1 MTTLA
6 LAEDAPGPAL
16 AASWIGRL
24 VALGARAW
32 RYLQQSPERQVVIVI
47 SVPRRD
53 FAAVL
58 VSCGWAMAHP
68 APVLSPPIEV
78 LRQMEPGTPLRIVT
92 DSKVVTGHFS
102 SLDERRGPARVQVG
116 KSAWFVNRIEALH
129 VLPEPEESERADRP
143 VPGSAARYARLDG
156 AWSARLACPPA
167 DLAII
172 GTLAWLREEVS
183 AYLAPEGDLGDPSRI
198 STLLLP
204 RDAQA
209 ATWSTRLYSAASLDD
224 HLPLPADV
232 RAAVLDGTGAIRY
245 LAGIEASAVIC
256 VIDRSVADEVAAE
269 IVVQLRN
276 TRGNPVPMNDLGW
289 QSAPGIEALAFTVPL

>member
-1 MTTLA
+1 MARLA
-6 LAEDAPGPAL
+6 LSEDAPGPAI
-16 AASWIGRL
+16 AALWIGRL

-32 RYLQQSPERQVVIVI
+32 RYLQQLPGQQVIVVI

-68 APVLSPPIEV
+68 APVLTPPIEV
-78 LRQMEPGTPLRIVT
+78 LRQLKPGVPLRIVT
-92 DSKVVTGHFS
+92 DSTVVTGHFA

-116 KSAWFVNRIEALH
+116 KSAWFVNRIEALQ
-129 VLPEPEESERADRP
+129 VIPESEESERAGRP
-143 VPGSAARYARLDG
+143 IPGSAARYARLDG
-156 AWSARLACPPA
+156 TWSARLACPPA

-183 AYLAPEGDLGDPSRI
+183 AYLSQEGDPGDPSRI

-209 ATWSTRLYSAASLDD
+209 ATWSTRLYASASLDD

-232 RAAVLDGTGAIRY
+232 RAVVLDGTGAIKY
-245 LAGIEASAVIC
+245 LAGVEASVVIC
-256 VIDRSVADEVAAE
+256 VIDRSIADEAAAE
-269 IVVQLRN
+269 VVVQMRN
-276 TRGNPVPMNDLGW
+276 TRGNPVPMDDLGW
-289 QSAPGIEALAFTVPL
+289 QPVPGIEALTFTVPL

>member
-1 MTTLA
+1 MSRLA
-6 LAEDAPGPAL
+6 LSEDAPGL
-16 AASWIGRL
+16 AVTATWIGPL

-32 RYLQQSPERQVVIVI
+32 RYWQQSPGRQLIIVI

-58 VSCGWAMAHP
+58 VSCGWAMVHP

-78 LRQMEPGTPLRIVT
+78 LRHLKPLTPLRVVT

-116 KSAWFVNRIEALH
+116 KSAWFVDRIEALH
-129 VLPEPEESERADRP
+129 VLPESEEPERANRP
-143 VPGSAARYARLDG
+143 TPGSAARYARLDG

-172 GTLAWLREEVS
+172 GTLAWLREEIS
-183 AYLAPEGDLGDPSRI
+183 ACLSQEGDQGDPSLI

-204 RDAQA
+204 KGAQA
-209 ATWSTRLYSAASLDD
+209 ATWSTRLYSSASLDD
-224 HLPLPADV
+224 YLPLPADV

-245 LAGIEASAVIC
+245 LAGIEAPVVTC
-256 VIDRSVADEVAAE
+256 VIDRSVADEAAAE

-276 TRGNPVPMNDLGW
+276 TRGNPVSMNDLGW
-289 QSAPGIEALAFTVPL
+289 QSVPGIEALAFTVPL

>member
-1 MTTLA
+1 MARLA
-6 LAEDAPGPAL
+6 LSEDAPGPAV
-16 AASWIGRL
+16 AAQWIGPL

-32 RYLQQSPERQVVIVI
+32 RYSQQSPGQQLIIVI

-58 VSCGWAMAHP
+58 VSCGWAMVHP
-68 APVLSPPIEV
+68 APILSPPIEV
-78 LRQMEPGTPLRIVT
+78 LRQLKPFTPLRIVT
-92 DSKVVTGHFS
+92 DSKVVTGRFS
-102 SLDERRGPARVQVG
+102 SLDERQEPARVQVG
-116 KSAWFVNRIEALH
+116 KSSWFVNRIEALH
-129 VLPEPEESERADRP
+129 VLPESEEPERADRP
-143 VPGSAARYARLDG
+143 IPGSAARYARLDG

-172 GTLAWLREEVS
+172 GTLAWLREEIS
-183 AYLAPEGDLGDPSRI
+183 AYLSQEGDPGDPSSI

-204 RDAQA
+204 KGAQA
-209 ATWSTRLYSAASLDD
+209 ATWSTRLYSSASFDD
-224 HLPLPADV
+224 HLPLPGDV

-245 LAGIEASAVIC
+245 LVGVEAPVVTC
-256 VIDRSVADEVAAE
+256 VIDRSVADDAAAE

-289 QSAPGIEALAFTVPL
+289 QSVPGIEALAFTVPL